1 MYTYNQINA
10 IVGRLVPST
19 THLRDNKTFA
29 FFARQLF
36 KRALSVFEWTIPEE
50 WALNYFLY
58 TLYGWGYIAVTYTD
72 KYGLICQQCTL
83 SGYDI
88 YYQPTEV
95 IIANPNLPG
104 VSLQRTIG
112 QDVAIIRLQPDYS
125 SICDVVAYYAEKL
138 ALLSQGIDN
147 NTLLANLGYV
157 FKAGNKA
164 ESETIKKAFDKLA
177 SGDPIVVIDKSTN
190 IQPELFDRDVG
201 RSYVVPKMLAD
212 FRTVN
217 NEFNTVVGI
226 ANANTQK
233 KERLIT
239 DEVNAN
245 NQETRALS
253 QVIFDTVKK
262 DLQTVYKV
270 TGLTP
275 AQLDIKW
282 KEAKEDEGISNDMGI
297 VSGRQDN
304 I

>member
-19 THLRDNKTFA
+19 THLRDNKTFS

-36 KRALSVFEWTIPEE
+36 KRALSVFEWTIPDE
-50 WALNYFLY
+50 WAQNYFLY

-95 IIANPNLPG
+95 IIANPNLPC

-112 QDVAIIRLQPDYS
+112 QDAAIIRLQPDYS

-190 IQPELFDRDVG
+190 MQAELLDRDIG

-217 NEFNTVVGI
+217 NEYNTIIGI

-253 QVIFDTVKK
+253 QVIFETVKK

-282 KEAKEDEGISNDMGI
+282 KEDETDESISHDMGI

>member
-19 THLRDNKTFA
+19 THLRDNSSFA

-36 KRALSVFEWTIPEE
+36 KRALSVFEWTIPDE

-88 YYQPTEV
+88 YYQPTQA

-125 SICDVVAYYAEKL
+125 SICDIVRYYAEKL

-147 NTLLANLGYV
+147 NTLLANLGYI
-157 FKAGNKA
+157 FRAGNKA
-164 ESETIKKAFDKLA
+164 ESATIKKAFDKLA

-190 IQPELFDRDVG
+190 IQAELLDRDVG
-201 RSYVVPKMLAD
+201 RSYVVSKMLAD

-217 NEFNTVVGI
+217 NEYNTIIGI
-226 ANANTQK
+226 DNANTQK

-253 QVIFDTVKK
+253 QVIFETVKK
-262 DLQTVYKV
+262 DLQTVYEV

-275 AQLDIKW
+275 AQLDINW
-282 KEAKEDEGISNDMGI
+282 KEAEADESISHDMGTL
-297 VSGRQDN
+297 SGGQDN
-304 I
+304 L

>member
-19 THLRDNKTFA
+19 THLRDNKTFS

-36 KRALSVFEWTIPEE
+36 KRALSVFEWTIPDE
-50 WALNYFLY
+50 WAQNYFLY

-112 QDVAIIRLQPDYS
+112 QDAAIIRLQPDYS

-190 IQPELFDRDVG
+190 MQAELLDRDIG

-212 FRTVN
+212 LRTVN
-217 NEFNTVVGI
+217 NEFNTIVGI

-253 QVIFDTVKK
+253 QVIFETVKK
-262 DLQTVYKV
+262 DLQTVYEV

-282 KEAKEDEGISNDMGI
+282 KEDVTDESISHDMGA
-297 VSGRQDN
+297 VSGGQDN
-304 I
+304 F